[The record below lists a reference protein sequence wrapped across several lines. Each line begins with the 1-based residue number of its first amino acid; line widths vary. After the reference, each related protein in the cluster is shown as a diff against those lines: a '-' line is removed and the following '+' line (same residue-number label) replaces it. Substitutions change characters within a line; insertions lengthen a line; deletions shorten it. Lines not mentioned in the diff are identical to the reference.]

1 MMHVLFIAISLLS
14 ASQVFAQEQS
24 CGSQAMMTMTKADG
38 SKLGLFISSHKYPVR
53 HLGHRKQ
60 ASPHSPYQ
68 RPYNSRRSGQK
79 RNTSGLTAFRFG
91 VSM

>member
-38 SKLGLFISSHKYPVR
+38 SKLGLFIPFAQISSSPP
-53 HLGHRKQ
+53 GHTG
-60 ASPHSPYQ
+60 
-68 RPYNSRRSGQK
+68 SRRARTHLIEG
-79 RNTSGLTAFRFG
+79 RTTRDG
-91 VSM
+91 VGKKGIPAV